1 MNEKM
6 LRFDGGWDG
15 DTARKNI
22 AIFDGG
28 GDGGT
33 VRETLFGML
42 FLASLGGLVRWLRG
56 RGKHTWFS
64 FFLALLTSAFV
75 GLQAHFLMRYFGLDQ
90 NLQFAMAGAC
100 GYGAGQLLDAVTPLL
115 IRWGCKRLGV
125 ECPVPKRRAEDRE

>member
-1 MNEKM
+1 M
-6 LRFDGGWDG
+6 DGKVIEFEG
-15 DTARKNI
+15 T
-22 AIFDGG
+22 GG
-28 GDGGT
+28 NDA

-64 FFLALLTSAFV
+64 FFLALATSAFV
-75 GLQAHFLMRYFGLDQ
+75 GLQAHFFMRYLGVNQD
-90 NLQFAMAGAC
+90 LQFAIAGAC

-125 ECPVPKRRAEDRE
+125 ECPVPRRRAEDRE